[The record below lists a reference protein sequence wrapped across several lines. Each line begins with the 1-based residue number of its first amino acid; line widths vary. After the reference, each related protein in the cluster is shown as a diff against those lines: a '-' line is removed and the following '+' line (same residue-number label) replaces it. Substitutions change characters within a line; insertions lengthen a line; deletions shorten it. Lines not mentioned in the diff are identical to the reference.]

1 MRNQI
6 RQAAQEAQYARNNHL
21 EEERRL
27 QEGIIVDLDWRMA
40 RSTRE
45 WEELGMKI
53 ENVNKDLRELDREVS
68 GLVSMLNPQTS
79 QN

>member
-1 MRNQI
+1 
-6 RQAAQEAQYARNNHL
+6 
-21 EEERRL
+21 
-27 QEGIIVDLDWRMA
+27 MA